1 MQLDRLT
8 NQARFI
14 QMIIKKE
21 IVVSGRKKAEIVKDL
36 KAKGF
41 RQFPKVTKAVA
52 AGETEETVEDDEE
65 AEVDTSDSNGGYE
78 YLLTVVSTYFLVDC

>member
-52 AGETEETVEDDEE
+52 AGENEETVEDEE

-78 YLLTVVSTYFLVDC
+78 YLLTVVSNLFLADL